1 MDDGHRSSRVAV
13 MHLAIIAA
21 HGSVANLVGSCSMW
35 LLLPA
40 CVGCV
45 MDNTIVFSV
54 IFMMFSYPL
63 INSGKKTNE
72 KSSELHDL

>member
-1 MDDGHRSSRVAV
+1 MPHVAV
-13 MHLAIIAA
+13 VNLPIIAA
-21 HGSVANLVGSCSMW
+21 HGPVTNLSVSCSMW
-35 LLLPA
+35 LLPSMN
-40 CVGCV
+40 VRCV
-45 MDNTIVFSV
+45 MGNTMVFSV

>member
-1 MDDGHRSSRVAV
+1 MN
-13 MHLAIIAA
+13 LPIIAA
-21 HGSVANLVGSCSMW
+21 HGPVTNLSVSCSMW

-40 CVGCV
+40 SVGCV

-54 IFMMFSYPL
+54 TFMMFSCPL

>member
-13 MHLAIIAA
+13 MYLAIIAA

-45 MDNTIVFSV
+45 MDNTTVFSV
-54 IFMMFSYPL
+54 AFMMFSYPL